1 MSCRSGVGRGG
12 TSGVQPLKAT
22 VPFQLHNKAQPR
34 PRDAKTAEKTKSRP
48 PKPSIRRTLSLDNMV
63 GPYLQGQWPKEP
75 HQAAS
80 CVNDKA
86 TQTPSTWS
94 DESRGRRAG
103 VGHKRSASWGSAEH
117 LKDIAKLK
125 HHLQKRSKHGVPSG
139 HGRDPQQQQ
148 QHPPPAG
155 HALGATQT
163 MPLTPLCRVT
173 PRLRHSV
180 EGLNLELER
189 VFVHE
194 SPAERP
200 QILDVPDGH
209 RAPVP
214 AQRCSSDSQSDPS
227 PALLS
232 PPPSPCSAG
241 ETADTADSGTLCS
254 SPSPPPGSAG
264 PSPCSPRPRKT
275 CSFQREP
282 PEGCERVRVCEE
294 ALSPCEGQAA
304 PRPSCPDPNKVNF
317 TPHGGSAFCP
327 VSLLKPL
334 LPSMDILFR
343 SLSVSPVAA
352 RPGQGGAPA
361 VGGYLGALPDSAT
374 TAM

>member
-1 MSCRSGVGRGG
+1 
-12 TSGVQPLKAT
+12 
-22 VPFQLHNKAQPR
+22 
-34 PRDAKTAEKTKSRP
+34 
-48 PKPSIRRTLSLDNMV
+48 MV

-103 VGHKRSASWGSAEH
+103 AGHKRSASWGSAEH

-180 EGLNLELER
+180 EGLNQELER

-194 SPAERP
+194 SPAERQ

-232 PPPSPCSAG
+232 PPPSPCSTG

-254 SPSPPPGSAG
+254 SPSPPPGSAA

-361 VGGYLGALPDSAT
+361 VGGYLGAIPDSAT

>member
-34 PRDAKTAEKTKSRP
+34 LRDAKTAEKTKSRP

-75 HQAAS
+75 HQAS

-86 TQTPSTWS
+86 TQTPSTWL

-125 HHLQKRSKHGVPSG
+125 HHLQKRSKHGLPG
-139 HGRDPQQQQ
+139 GQEQEPQLQ
-148 QHPPPAG
+148 QHPLPAG

-173 PRLRHSV
+173 SRLRHSV

-194 SPAERP
+194 SPVERQ

-214 AQRCSSDSQSDPS
+214 SARRCSSDLS

-232 PPPSPCSAG
+232 PPPSPSSAG
-241 ETADTADSGTLCS
+241 EAADPADCAALGS

-294 ALSPCEGQAA
+294 ALSPCEGQSA

-343 SLSVSPVAA
+343 SLSVSPVTA
-352 RPGQGGAPA
+352 RPGQGGAPT
-361 VGGYLGALPDSAT
+361 VGGYLGPLPDSAT